1 MRGAGRSILEGVR
14 PEEIQILLN
23 PRGVIRHFV
32 RLALAK
38 TGANSGS
45 FVLLN
50 PSTGF
55 LDIEASV
62 GLRKG
67 AGRTKLRADEGVTGW
82 VVTTGKPMRISD
94 VRREWRYVAIDP
106 RIRSEL
112 AVPVEV
118 GSTVIGVLNVD
129 SHRVGHFTRAH
140 EQELVRLAEKA
151 AQWLAMGWEI
161 EGFRHKA
168 RQLGSLVEMA
178 QTLVSHSSLDP
189 LVDGVVRNAAS
200 LMGGARSFLF
210 LLAEDKE
217 RLDLRAAF
225 GEAVDLPRD
234 FAIPVDESVFSVVVK
249 KGKPLAVLDLEEE
262 PYVHCPELRLG
273 GGGLR
278 SVLTVPL
285 SFVEPVGVLCVCM
298 AQRHRFAKSEIE
310 LLQTLADLATVAIQ
324 KARLIQQIMKIE
336 EGLRQSERLSSLGL
350 LATEVAHE
358 IRNPLTVI
366 QMLFYTLAD
375 RLPKDPGIQKDVGVI
390 GAKLRQMNRI
400 TEQVLTLGR
409 SAQPLVESISV
420 EQMLE
425 EILLLVRHKLSA
437 QGIQVEKRIPTSV
450 PPLRGDRG
458 QIEQALLNLILNA
471 AEAMSKGGTLGLE
484 ASVVERDEIAYLS
497 LEVRDSGPGM
507 SQKEMEGLFIPF
519 LTRKAQGT
527 GIGMAIVRK
536 IMEDHRGKVEV
547 DSALGQGS
555 RLSLLFPLAQP

>member
-1 MRGAGRSILEGVR
+1 MREGRSIIERAR
-14 PEEIQILLN
+14 PEEVQTLLN
-23 PRGVIRHFV
+23 PRGVIRHFL

-38 TGANSGS
+38 TEANSGS

-82 VVTTGKPMRISD
+82 VATTGMPMRISD

-129 SHRVGHFTRAH
+129 SHRVGHFTRTH
-140 EQELVRLAEKA
+140 EQALVHLAAKA
-151 AQWLAMGWEI
+151 ARWLAIGWEI
-161 EGFRHKA
+161 EGFRYKA
-168 RQLGSLVEMA
+168 RQLGTLVEMA
-178 QTLVSHSSLDP
+178 QTLVSQTGFDP
-189 LVDGVVRNAAS
+189 LVDGVVRNAAR
-200 LMGGARSFLF
+200 LLGGARSSLF
-210 LLAEDKE
+210 LLTEDKKQ
-217 RLDLRAAF
+217 LVLRAAF
-225 GEAVDLPRD
+225 GGD
-234 FAIPVDESVFSVVVK
+234 FAFEREFTIPVDESVFSVVVK
-249 KGKPLAVLDLEEE
+249 KGKPLLILDLAEE
-262 PYVHCPELRLG
+262 PYVRCPELLLG
-273 GGGLR
+273 GAELR
-278 SVLTVPL
+278 SLLAVPL
-285 SFVEPVGVLCVCM
+285 SFVERVGVLCVCT
-298 AQRHRFAKSEIE
+298 AERHRFANSEVE

-324 KARLIQQIMKIE
+324 KARLLQQVMKIE
-336 EGLRQSERLSSLGL
+336 EGLRQSERLSALGL

-375 RLPKDPGIQKDVGVI
+375 RFPDEPGVRKDVAVI
-390 GAKLRQMNRI
+390 GSKLHQMNRI

-420 EQMLE
+420 ERMLD

-437 QGIQVEKRIPTSV
+437 QEIQVERTIGSAIPA
-450 PPLRGDRG
+450 LQGDRG

-471 AEAMSKGGTLGLE
+471 AEAMPKGGTLGLE
-484 ASVVERDEIAYLS
+484 ASIVERDGIAFLS
-497 LEVRDSGPGM
+497 LAVRDSGPGM
-507 SQKEMEGLFIPF
+507 TPEEVASLFVPF

-547 DSALGQGS
+547 DSSPGRGS
-555 RLSLLFPLAQP
+555 RLSLLFPLAPP